1 MKTQRYSYVY
11 NLLINKRVANKRTN
25 LGKIYFEKTYTNK
38 TNIVKAKTTWFIKKK
53 GTSWGIIIY
62 ITYMTFFIGKNE

>member
-11 NLLINKRVANKRTN
+11 NLLINKRVANKRKN
-25 LGKIYFEKTYTNK
+25 LDKIYFEKTYTNK

>member
-25 LGKIYFEKTYTNK
+25 LGKIYFEKTNTNK
-38 TNIVKAKTTWFIKKK
+38 TNIVKAKTT
-53 GTSWGIIIY
+53 
-62 ITYMTFFIGKNE
+62 

>member
-53 GTSWGIIIY
+53 DTSWGIIIY